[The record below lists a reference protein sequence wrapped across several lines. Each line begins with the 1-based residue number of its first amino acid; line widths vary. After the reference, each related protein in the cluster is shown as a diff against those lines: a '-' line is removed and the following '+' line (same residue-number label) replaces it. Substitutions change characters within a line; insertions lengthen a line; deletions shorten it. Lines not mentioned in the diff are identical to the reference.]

1 MPRRVLQG
9 TVVSDA
15 ADKTVVVSVQR
26 RVSHPVYKKFI
37 TRSKKYMAHDEGNS
51 AKKGDVVQI
60 QECRPHSKHKSWE
73 VVTGAE
79 AKSKE

>member
-15 ADKTVVVSVQR
+15 ADKTVVVNVQR

-37 TRSKKYMAHDEGNS
+37 TRSKRYMAHDEGNS
-51 AKKGDVVQI
+51 AKKGDVVEI
-60 QECRPHSKHKSWE
+60 RECRPYSKRKTWE
-73 VVTGAE
+73 VVGAAE
-79 AKSKE
+79 AQSKE